1 MANQPKSHSHR
12 QKKREDDDLFATM
25 AATASPGVE
34 EAAPDGAE
42 GASTSVQLKE
52 EHNEAFAA
60 TLRKLSVENTK
71 KDHCNRLQRMI
82 DWMKTEYP
90 D

>member
-1 MANQPKSHSHR
+1 MTNQPKSHSHR

-42 GASTSVQLKE
+42 GATSVQLKE
-52 EHNEAFAA
+52 EHNGAFAA
-60 TLRKLSVENTK
+60 TCGSFPLKRRKTITATDCRE
-71 KDHCNRLQRMI
+71 
-82 DWMKTEYP
+82 
-90 D
+90 